1 MTAAAPADARAGARV
16 RRRLTT
22 LAGAT
27 VVGVTLAC
35 SPTGAPSTPA
45 WDAALTSEL
54 QRRGA
59 EDEAARA
66 QLIASL
72 QAGGAPDSTVLAQL
86 AAVDSANAQWL
97 ASTVTT
103 HGWPRRSVVGADA
116 ASAAFLIVQHATHDT
131 TFQVAML
138 RELATAVERRE
149 ADGESLALLTD
160 RVARQRGLPQV
171 YGTQA
176 DVRDGRVILDPIADS
191 AGVDHRRAQLGMVPL
206 AAYVRLLDSL
216 YLGRTTP

>member
-1 MTAAAPADARAGARV
+1 MRV
-16 RRRLTT
+16 RLTT
-22 LAGAT
+22 LAL
-27 VVGVTLAC
+27 VLLAC
-35 SPTGAPSTPA
+35 APQRAPSTA
-45 WDAALTSEL
+45 SWDATLVEEL

-59 EDEAARA
+59 EDEAVRAR
-66 QLIASL
+66 LIASL
-72 QAGGAPDSTVLAQL
+72 QAGGTPDSAVLAQL

-97 ASTVTT
+97 ASTVAT

-131 TFQVAML
+131 SFQVGML
-138 RELATAVERRE
+138 RDLASAVAGGE

-160 RVARQRGLPQV
+160 RVARQRGQPQV

-176 DVRDGRVILDPIADS
+176 EVRDGRVVVDPIADS
-191 AGVDHRRAQLGMVPL
+191 AGVDGRRAQLGLVPL

-216 YLGRTTP
+216 YLGRVTP